1 MATPTELFQAGRLQ
15 AAIDAQIQ
23 EVKASPSDHGKR
35 VFLFELLAFAG
46 DWDRA
51 RRQIEAVQ
59 GDSLEMMTAVD
70 SYKKLLDAEDHR
82 RRVFKDGVLPGF
94 LTSGAGDWVFTRL
107 QAINELRNNDPV
119 AAKKLLDESDA
130 AAPTLT
136 LNLNGKPV
144 EGLRDC
150 DDLFG
155 PVLEVLAHGG
165 YYWLPLNQVDAVTA
179 LAPKFPRDLIWL
191 PVKLAVKDGP
201 AGDAFLPCRYPGTTD
216 VTGDELKLARATDWT
231 QPGGDGPV
239 RGVGLRTFLA
249 GDDAVVVTEL
259 RELLAVG

>member
-1 MATPTELFQAGRLQ
+1 MATATELFQAGRLQ

-23 EVKASPSDHGKR
+23 EVKANPTDHGRR
-35 VFLFELLAFAG
+35 VFLFELLSFAG
-46 DWDRA
+46 EWDRA
-51 RRQIEAVQ
+51 RRQIEAVPA
-59 GDSLEMMTAVD
+59 DSPEQMTAVD

-94 LTSGAGDWVFTRL
+94 GDWVSLRL
-107 QAINELRNNDPV
+107 QAINELRNNNP
-119 AAKKLLDESDA
+119 AEAKRRLDKSDA
-130 AAPTLT
+130 EAPAAALT
-136 LNLNGKPV
+136 LNGKPV

-165 YYWLPLNQVDAVTA
+165 YYWLPLAQVDAVTA
-179 LAPKFPRDLIWL
+179 LPPKFPRDLIWL

-231 QPGGDGPV
+231 PPGDGPV
-239 RGVGLRTFLA
+239 RGVGLRMFLA
-249 GDDAVVVTEL
+249 GDDALSVAEW
-259 RELLAVG
+259 RELTAN